1 MVTDPTFSPLPDEAS
16 AEDLLAVLRSLAE
29 QAGKVVLEY
38 YAQGDAVEVRDKDD
52 ASPVTA
58 ADEAC
63 ERFIL
68 QALKQITPSIP
79 IISEEAA
86 SAGELPDVVKG
97 GRFWLVDPLD
107 GTKEFLSRNGEFT
120 VNIALV
126 DAGRPIAGVVHAP
139 ALDATWIGA
148 RINGQSQAAYS
159 EGDGPG
165 VAIRVRACPN
175 DGATIV
181 ASRRHGSGG
190 DLDQFLARFTV
201 KDRVSAGSSLKFCL
215 IASAK
220 ADIYPRFGRT
230 MEWDTA
236 AGQAVLEAA
245 GGRVETVDEQPLTY
259 GKPGF
264 ENPHFI
270 AYGSP

>member
-1 MVTDPTFSPLPDEAS
+1 MNQKTGYDALPATAS
-16 AEDLLAVLRSLAE
+16 AQELLSALRRLAE
-29 QAGKVVLEY
+29 EAGDVVLEY
-38 YAQGDAVEVRDKDD
+38 YAQGDAVEVRDKAD

-63 ERFIL
+63 EAFIL
-68 QALKQITPSIP
+68 DALKRLTPNIP

-86 SAGELPDVVKG
+86 EAGELPEVASG
-97 GRFWLVDPLD
+97 GRLWLVDPLD

-120 VNIALV
+120 VNIALIERRQAV
-126 DAGRPIAGVVHAP
+126 AGVVHAP
-139 ALDATWIGA
+139 ALRKTWLGT
-148 RINGQSQAAYS
+148 RL
-159 EGDGPG
+159 EGEQRAFHGKNDEEL
-165 VAIRVRACPN
+165 VAIRTRSLPTE
-175 DGATIV
+175 GATIV

-190 DLDQFLARFTV
+190 ELDSFLARYQV

-215 IASAK
+215 LASAE

-245 GGRVETVDEQPLTY
+245 GGRVETLEGKPLTY
-259 GKPGF
+259 GKKGF

-270 AYGSP
+270 AYGSA

>member
-1 MVTDPTFSPLPDEAS
+1 MAIENEYEALPQDAS
-16 AEDLLAVLRSLAE
+16 AADLLSALRRLAE

-63 ERFIL
+63 EIFIL
-68 QALKQITPSIP
+68 TALKQLTPDIP

-86 SAGELPDVVKG
+86 SAGELPEVARG

-126 DAGRPIAGVVHAP
+126 EKGEPVAGVVHAP
-139 ALDATWIGA
+139 ALDRTWLGA
-148 RINGQSQAAYS
+148 RLNG
-159 EGDGPG
+159 D
-165 VAIRVRACPN
+165 AIASYGEKSGQLEAISARVTPA
-175 DGATIV
+175 DGATVV

-190 DLDQFLARFTV
+190 ELDEFLSRYRV
-201 KDRVSAGSSLKFCL
+201 KERVSAGSSLKFCL
-215 IASAK
+215 IASAE

-245 GGRVETVDEQPLTY
+245 GGRVETLEQQPLTY
-259 GKPGF
+259 GKNGF
-264 ENPHFI
+264 ENPYFV
-270 AYGSP
+270 AYGSR

>member
-1 MVTDPTFSPLPDEAS
+1 MSQKIGYRELPDNAS
-16 AEDLLAVLRSLAE
+16 VQELLATLRMLAE

-52 ASPVTA
+52 SSPVTA

-63 ERFIL
+63 EAFIL
-68 QALKQITPSIP
+68 EALRQLTPNIP

-86 SAGELPDVVKG
+86 SAGDLPDVVRDG
-97 GRFWLVDPLD
+97 AFWLVDPLD

-126 DAGRPIAGVVHAP
+126 EKGRPVAGVVHAP
-139 ALDATWIGA
+139 ALDRTWLGA
-148 RINGQSQAAYS
+148 QRNGEASAFYA
-159 EGDGPG
+159 EKGGDLEE
-165 VAIRVRACPN
+165 VRARKMPAE
-175 DGATIV
+175 GATVV

-190 DLDQFLARFTV
+190 ELEAFLSRYHV

-215 IASAK
+215 IASAE

-245 GGRVETVDEQPLTY
+245 GGRVETLEQQPLTY
-259 GKPGF
+259 GKKGF
-264 ENPHFI
+264 ENPYFI
-270 AYGSP
+270 AYGRV